1 MRVFK
6 LPEEI
11 INDIERDYKSIW
23 VKKNTIL
30 VTAGEIRRKVSFVKS
45 GLLRVYL
52 EDDESGREV
61 LLYEV
66 RPHEICTMGLFA
78 CMHDNDMKRLANCRV
93 ECDTELITI
102 DAENIKSWQTKYVSW
117 NNLIIDVFL
126 SRYNDLLNTIN
137 EITFENIEG
146 RIIKSLKKEAGS
158 SLNNKVAITHQE
170 LANKLGTT
178 RVVVS
183 RILKKLEHE
192 GKIKL
197 MRGEIHLVAKSEY
210 FL

>member
-1 MRVFK
+1 
-6 LPEEI
+6 
-11 INDIERDYKSIW
+11 
-23 VKKNTIL
+23 
-30 VTAGEIRRKVSFVKS
+30 
-45 GLLRVYL
+45 
-52 EDDESGREV
+52 
-61 LLYEV
+61 
-66 RPHEICTMGLFA
+66 MGLFA

-117 NNLIIDVFL
+117 NNLIVDVFL
-126 SRYNDLLNTIN
+126 SRYNDLLNIIN
-137 EITFENIEG
+137 EITFENIED

-210 FL
+210 FLQGNT

>member
-11 INDIERDYKSIW
+11 NIEIMRDYKSIL
-23 VKKNTIL
+23 VKKNTVI

-102 DAENIKSWQTKYVSW
+102 HPENIKSWQTKYVSW
-117 NNLIIDVFL
+117 NNLIVDVFL
-126 SRYNDLLNTIN
+126 SRYNDLLNIIN
-137 EITFENIEG
+137 EITFENNLFVPTF
-146 RIIKSLKKEAGS
+146 RNRNNPLIIQQT
-158 SLNNKVAITHQE
+158 NKI
-170 LANKLGTT
+170 
-178 RVVVS
+178 S
-183 RILKKLEHE
+183 RIKPL
-192 GKIKL
+192 
-197 MRGEIHLVAKSEY
+197 
-210 FL
+210 F